1 MNTVEDLC
9 RLIGSCIAW
18 EEDEGPQQ
26 IRADTPLL
34 TLGLL
39 DSMAI
44 MRIVTALESATGV
57 PFPESRVVASNFT
70 SPQALWGAVADVV
83 AEAVSAGGGHGAVR

>member
-1 MNTVEDLC
+1 MNSVEELC

-18 EEDEGPQQ
+18 EEDEAPRR
-26 IRADTPLL
+26 IRPDTPLL

-44 MRIVTALESATGV
+44 VRIVASLESATGV
-57 PFPESRVVASNFT
+57 PFPESRIVASNFT
-70 SPQALWGAVADVV
+70 SPHALWGAVSDAV
-83 AEAVSAGGGHGAVR
+83 AEAVSAGDSHGAVR